1 MAETPAES
9 TIVEQLLRDPLFARC
24 RYPTL
29 SRLLPVI
36 EHRQY
41 PAGTTIFR
49 VNAPADGF
57 YVLISGS
64 VRLLKS
70 DGTSSLISD
79 TCFGEESATDFEG
92 YFVDAVATTA
102 VQALY
107 IPRAPLQALMT
118 GQDYF
123 KVECIGRLMSRISG
137 QHLPTRAVAARPKTK
152 SEGVAGFTGWLLAIV
167 LPIIVWLMGI
177 EYNLEQN
184 IITSMMIFSSTVIMW
199 MFSLVDD
206 YIPGLFAIVAILMAG
221 LVPPTVVLSGFAS
234 NSFLMAMS
242 ILGLSTIIASSGLG
256 YRTSLLLLYYL
267 PNSRFWNNFG
277 IAMMGFFL
285 TPMIPSI
292 NARLTMVSPI
302 YEDLVKNLRFSPN
315 GTAATQLA
323 VSTFTG
329 VSLMSA
335 MFVTSK
341 SVNFAMFSLLPTQA
355 QDQFQGF
362 KWFAATAVFTLILLI
377 AFAILNAIMF
387 RSQEKP
393 YLDKKRLAA
402 QLELLGNL
410 KHREW
415 AAFLGI
421 AVFVLGMMTASLHRI
436 QPAFLSM
443 TIFFGLLLF
452 GSLQKKEFTEKVDW
466 PFLIY
471 LSELTGMVSVFN
483 YLGLDQRLASALP
496 ILGITMRDNFG
507 LFVLVLFLLI
517 SLIRLVIP
525 ISITIVILIT
535 LFMPLADIYGVN
547 SWVVGFIILVLG
559 EIWFLP
565 YQCSYYQRFQE
576 INETTPIYRESR
588 FLTHN
593 ALLNAFRLLAI
604 YASFPYWKVLGL
616 L

>member
-1 MAETPAES
+1 MTAIPTES
-9 TIVEQLLRDPLFARC
+9 TIVKQLLRNPLFARC

-29 SRLLPVI
+29 SRLLPVV
-36 EHRQY
+36 EQRSYQ
-41 PAGTTIFR
+41 ANATVFR
-49 VNAPADGF
+49 ASSPADGF
-57 YVLISGS
+57 YVLTSGT
-64 VRLLKS
+64 VRLIKS
-70 DGTSSLISD
+70 DGNSSLVSD

-92 YFVDAVATTA
+92 YFVDAVATTP
-102 VQALY
+102 VQTLY
-107 IPRAPLQALMT
+107 IPRAPLQALIA

-123 KVECIGRLMSRISG
+123 KVECVSRLMSRISG
-137 QHLPTRAVAARPKTK
+137 HHLPTLSVEKTQKPK
-152 SEGVAGFTGWLLAIV
+152 SDGIASFTGWLLAIV
-167 LPIIVWLMGI
+167 LPIIAWLLGL

-206 YIPGLFAIVAILMAG
+206 YIPGLFAMVATLMAG

-242 ILGLSTIIASSGLG
+242 ILGLSAIISSSGLG
-256 YRTSLLLLYYL
+256 YRVSLMLLYYL

-277 IAMMGFFL
+277 IVMTGFFL

-292 NARLTMVSPI
+292 NARLAMISPI
-302 YEDLVKNLRFSPN
+302 YGDLVSNLRFAPN
-315 GTAATQLA
+315 GKAATQLA
-323 VSTFTG
+323 ISAFTG

-362 KWFAATAVFTLILLI
+362 KWFAATGVFTLVLLL
-377 AFAILNAIMF
+377 AFLGLTALMF

-393 YLDKKRLAA
+393 YLDKERLAA
-402 QLELLGNL
+402 QLELLGTL

-421 AVFVLGMMTASLHRI
+421 AVFVLGMMTASFHRI
-436 QPAFLSM
+436 QPAFLSI

-471 LSELTGMVSVFN
+471 LGELTGLVSVFN
-483 YLGLDQRLASALP
+483 YLGLDHRLATALP
-496 ILGITMRDNFG
+496 ALGITMRDNFG
-507 LFVLVLFLLI
+507 VFVIVMFLLI

-576 INETTPIYRESR
+576 INETTPIYREST
-588 FLTHN
+588 FLYHN

>member
-1 MAETPAES
+1 MAELPAGT
-9 TIVEQLLRDPLFARC
+9 TIVKQLLRDPLFARS
-24 RYPTL
+24 RYPIL
-29 SRLLPVI
+29 SRLLPAI
-36 EHRQY
+36 EHRHY
-41 PAGTTIFR
+41 PVDTTIFR
-49 VNAPADGF
+49 ANAPADGF
-57 YVLISGS
+57 YVLISGT

-70 DGTSSLISD
+70 DGTSSLVSD

-92 YFVDAVATTA
+92 YFVDAIATTE

-107 IPRAPLQALMT
+107 IPRAPLQSLMS
-118 GQDYF
+118 GQEYF
-123 KVECIGRLMSRISG
+123 RVECISRLMSRISG
-137 QHLPTRAVAARPKTK
+137 QHLPVRTVATAPKTK
-152 SEGVAGFTGWLLAIV
+152 SDGLAGCIGWLLAIV
-167 LPIIVWLMGI
+167 LPIIVWFMGI
-177 EYNLEQN
+177 EFQLEQN
-184 IITSMMIFSSTVIMW
+184 VVTSMMIFSSTVIMW

-221 LVPPTVVLSGFAS
+221 LVPPSIVLAGFAS

-242 ILGLSTIIASSGLG
+242 ILGLSTTIASSGLG
-256 YRTSLLLLYYL
+256 YRASLLLLYYL

-277 IAMMGFFL
+277 IAMTGFFL

-292 NARLTMVSPI
+292 NARLAMVSPI
-302 YEDLVKNLRFSPN
+302 YEDLVKSLRFAPN
-315 GTAATQLA
+315 GHAATQLA

-329 VSLMSA
+329 ASLMSA

-362 KWFAATAVFTLILLI
+362 KWFAAAGVFTLILLL
-377 AFAILNAIMF
+377 AHMALTALMF
-387 RSQEKP
+387 RGREKP
-393 YLDKKRLAA
+393 SLDKERLAA
-402 QLELLGNL
+402 QLELLGTL
-410 KHREW
+410 KNREW

-421 AVFVLGMMTASLHRI
+421 AVFILGMMTASFHHI
-436 QPAFLSM
+436 QPALLSM

-471 LSELTGMVSVFN
+471 LSELTGLVSVFN
-483 YLGLDQRLASALP
+483 YLGLDQRLATALP
-496 ILGITMRDNFG
+496 VLGITMRDNFDV
-507 LFVLVLFLLI
+507 FVIVSFLLI

-535 LFMPLADIYGVN
+535 LFMPLAEIYGVN

-576 INETTPIYRESR
+576 LNETAPLYREST
-588 FLTHN
+588 FLYHN

-604 YASFPYWKVLGL
+604 YGSFPYWKMLGL